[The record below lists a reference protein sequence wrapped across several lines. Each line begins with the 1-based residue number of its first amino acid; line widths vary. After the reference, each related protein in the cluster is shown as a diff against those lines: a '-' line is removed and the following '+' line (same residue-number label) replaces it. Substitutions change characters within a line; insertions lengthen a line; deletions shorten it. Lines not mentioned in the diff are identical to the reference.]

1 MRLINSSKN
10 KLNSKISWQKI
21 SQSNTTLDP
30 NKKNIY
36 LLLCWLLKTKKG
48 DQPLEKG
55 IQSGKREKEGL
66 YYLFMHA

>member
-1 MRLINSSKN
+1 MLTFKN
-10 KLNSKISWQKI
+10 KE
-21 SQSNTTLDP
+21 
-30 NKKNIY
+30 
-36 LLLCWLLKTKKG
+36 G